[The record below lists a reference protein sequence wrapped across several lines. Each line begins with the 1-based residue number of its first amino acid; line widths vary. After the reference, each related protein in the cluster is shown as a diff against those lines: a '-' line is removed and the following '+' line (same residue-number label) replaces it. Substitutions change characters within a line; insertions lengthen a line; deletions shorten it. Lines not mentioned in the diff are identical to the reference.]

1 MSVFS
6 RLLAAAPSALAA
18 LLLTAS
24 AAVVAPG
31 HARAQAGNNIQVL
44 AMLEDADPRSVV
56 RTSNIAKRVTAEL
69 KRSLQDQGFRM
80 VDEEMIA
87 ADLGWTIAVRRPKL
101 ELIQAMNMAN
111 TSNNAALHVRAQ
123 AIFSIFAV
131 REQLNFGSRIQVR
144 VDGELY
150 DAATRQF
157 VGAFEMPRQ
166 TFSAPADCNDAC
178 LSEVVGDHAR
188 EIAISVGD
196 VLGKQLLAIAPPPPP
211 VAVGAAPG
219 ATGPVADA
227 GRGDPRCQ
235 GMMTTYSLGFRRFT
249 DLEVLQ
255 IMNVAAAGN
264 GSGFPCFSSYESIG
278 GTGAVQRFG
287 YVSTASAAKLREWL
301 TLLLLDM
308 GLSTDRQVT
317 FLVNGNEIILDKTVP
332 NAPRPAAAGAAPG
345 RFQ

>member
-111 TSNNAALHVRAQ
+111 TSNKRRAA
-123 AIFSIFAV
+123 
-131 REQLNFGSRIQVR
+131 
-144 VDGELY
+144 
-150 DAATRQF
+150 
-157 VGAFEMPRQ
+157 
-166 TFSAPADCNDAC
+166 C
-178 LSEVVGDHAR
+178 
-188 EIAISVGD
+188 
-196 VLGKQLLAIAPPPPP
+196 
-211 VAVGAAPG
+211 
-219 ATGPVADA
+219 
-227 GRGDPRCQ
+227 
-235 GMMTTYSLGFRRFT
+235 
-249 DLEVLQ
+249 
-255 IMNVAAAGN
+255 
-264 GSGFPCFSSYESIG
+264 
-278 GTGAVQRFG
+278 
-287 YVSTASAAKLREWL
+287 
-301 TLLLLDM
+301 
-308 GLSTDRQVT
+308 
-317 FLVNGNEIILDKTVP
+317 
-332 NAPRPAAAGAAPG
+332 PRPGDLLHLRRARAAQFRQPHPG
-345 RFQ
+345 PRGRRAL